1 VKIHIDIE
9 SPSEEGRAARRQ
21 VLMLIAAYGGGK
33 AAYMATLED
42 LVNALVRG
50 TADPVVLARR
60 IAHFIDGATLIGF
73 ALASALAEFE
83 QEDVA
88 EVLKVL
94 EDAVNRKLADAG
106 SAD

>member
-1 VKIHIDIE
+1 MRTPRNLLAPLVKIHIDIE

-50 TADPVVLARR
+50 TADPVVPCATNRAFHRWWHPDRVRTCKRAGR
-60 IAHFIDGATLIGF
+60 I
-73 ALASALAEFE
+73 
-83 QEDVA
+83 
-88 EVLKVL
+88 
-94 EDAVNRKLADAG
+94 
-106 SAD
+106 